1 MHVALETHYRT
12 NGAKHH
18 MFRAVR
24 YEVKELTI
32 DCKVHVH
39 TIYEALLFVGC
50 GAGQRMEFDRPAPS
64 NLGGH
69 QV

>member
-1 MHVALETHYRT
+1 
-12 NGAKHH
+12 
-18 MFRAVR
+18 MFRAAR